1 MSSLAS
7 AQICLAVMVAAAACQ
22 RKHSSDRALEQAGR
36 YERGD
41 GVARDFRRAAALLE
55 QSCDHGRGNASA
67 CRRLAVAQ
75 WRGRGVPKQALVGA
89 LLRHACERG
98 DWLACGVY
106 TPFDEA
112 KARAACD
119 GSEPEACVAL
129 ASLRVFSQS
138 GEVEFERLE
147 FLARACERSV
157 LEGCFQLVEWLG
169 DQAAAEAPDAVERIR
184 AECKRGDVDACAAA
198 GTPIPPREL
207 CAAGDLEAC

>member
-1 MSSLAS
+1 MSYLTH
-7 AQICLAVMVAAAACQ
+7 AQICVAVVVATSACQ
-22 RKHSSDRALEQAGR
+22 RKHPDVALQQAGR

-41 GVARDFRRAAALLE
+41 GVARDFRRAAELLE
-55 QSCDHGRGNASA
+55 QSCDHGRGDASA

-89 LLRHACERG
+89 LLLHACERG

-106 TPFDEA
+106 VPFDEA
-112 KARAACD
+112 KAQAACD
-119 GSEPEACVAL
+119 GSQPEACVAL

-157 LEGCFQLVEWLG
+157 LEGCFQLVEMLG
-169 DQAAAEAPDAVERIR
+169 DQAAAEASDAIERIR